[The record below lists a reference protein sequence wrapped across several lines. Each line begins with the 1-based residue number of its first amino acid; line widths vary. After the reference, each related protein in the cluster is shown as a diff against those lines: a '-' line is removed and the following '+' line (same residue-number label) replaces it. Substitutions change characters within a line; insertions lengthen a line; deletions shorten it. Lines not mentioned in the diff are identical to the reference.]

1 MTNGAEPAR
10 PIGTTSAQ
18 KTSRVFYGWWVVVA
32 SGIGLAFCFGPIIVA
47 TFGIFL
53 KPLSHEFGWSRA
65 QISLAFSLAMVAH
78 TVAVP
83 FIGRLAD
90 YIGARKVILAGGLL
104 LGVGVFSLSAVSAH
118 LWEFCAIYVIIGTV
132 AGGTAPVPYSKVIAR
147 WFDRMRGLAL
157 GLAMA
162 TLSVSFAIM
171 PFVTQTLLVAI
182 GWRKT
187 YALMG
192 LAVIVITIPVIG
204 LLLKESPSPLGLMP
218 DGDAVDFE
226 RSSAPI
232 EQPWGMSFH
241 ETWHTGVFWIIV
253 AAFFLMSASFHGVIV
268 HLAPLL
274 TDRGLSARNAA
285 LATSLVGVGSFLARI
300 GIGYLLDIFFAASVA
315 AWMFTAS
322 TIGLCILFAPTA
334 GFLPYAAAFLFGVGE
349 GAQLDVIPYMVSR
362 YFGLTAFAEIYG
374 YLFAVFT
381 LGGVVGPM
389 LMGKAFDALSSYGLV
404 LAAFAVAT
412 LAASALMTRLGPYH
426 ALQPALQPA

>member
-1 MTNGAEPAR
+1 MTNEGAR
-10 PIGTTSAQ
+10 PIVTTSAL
-18 KTSRVFYGWWVVVA
+18 KTSRVFYGWWVVLA
-32 SGIGLAFCFGPIIVA
+32 SGIGLAVCFGPIIVA

-53 KPLSHEFGWSRA
+53 KPLSKEFGWSRA

-78 TVAVP
+78 TVAMP

-90 YIGARKVILAGGLL
+90 YIGARKVILAGSLFLG
-104 LGVGVFSLSAVSAH
+104 LGVFLLSTVSAH
-118 LWEFCAIYVIIGTV
+118 LWQFCAIYVIIGSV

-157 GLAMA
+157 GLALA
-162 TLSVSFAIM
+162 TLSLSFAIM

-204 LLLKESPSPLGLMP
+204 LLLKESPNPLGLMP
-218 DGDAVDFE
+218 DGEAVDFE

-232 EQPWGMSFH
+232 EQPWGLSFH

-268 HLAPLL
+268 HLVPLL
-274 TDRGLSARNAA
+274 TDRGLSAQNAA
-285 LATSLVGVGSFLARI
+285 LAASVVGVGSFLARI

-322 TIGLCILFAPTA
+322 TLGLCILFVPTA
-334 GFLPYAAAFLFGVGE
+334 GFLPYAAAFLIGVGE

-389 LMGKAFDALSSYGLV
+389 LMGKAFDAVSSYGLI

-412 LAASALMTRLGPYH
+412 LAASALMTRLGPYRVFK
-426 ALQPALQPA
+426 PALQPA

>member
-1 MTNGAEPAR
+1 MTNEGTR
-10 PIGTTSAQ
+10 PVVTTAGG
-18 KTSRVFYGWWVVVA
+18 KTNRVFYGWWVVLA
-32 SGIGLAFCFGPIIVA
+32 SGIGLAVCFGPIIVA

-53 KPLSHEFGWSRA
+53 KPLSKEFGWSRA

-78 TVAVP
+78 TIAVP

-104 LGVGVFSLSAVSAH
+104 LGLGVFSLSAVSAH
-118 LWEFCAIYVIIGTV
+118 LWQFCAIYVIIGAV

-157 GLAMA
+157 GLALA
-162 TLSVSFAIM
+162 TLSLSFAIM
-171 PFVTQTLLVAI
+171 PYVTQTLLAAI
-182 GWRKT
+182 GWRRT

-192 LAVIVITIPVIG
+192 LAVILITIPVVG
-204 LLLKESPSPLGLMP
+204 LLLKESPNPLGLMP
-218 DGDAVDFE
+218 DGEVVDSE
-226 RSSAPI
+226 RSTAPV
-232 EQPWGMSFH
+232 EQPWGLSFH

-268 HLAPLL
+268 HLSPLL

-300 GIGYLLDIFFAASVA
+300 GMGYMLDIFFAPSVA

-322 TIGLCILFAPTA
+322 TIGLCILFVPTA
-334 GFLPYAAAFLFGVGE
+334 GFLPYMAALLIGVGE

-389 LMGKAFDALSSYGLV
+389 LMGKAFDALSSYGLI

-412 LAASALMTRLGPYH
+412 LAASALMTRLGPYRVFK
-426 ALQPALQPA
+426 PALQPA